1 MTFRSDIIIDKIPL
15 FEKVEENVL
24 YSTKQPCH
32 FISFGI
38 HKIPIIS
45 VDWVF
50 AKKDIMKLY
59 LETYNFI
66 IEQSKIDNN
75 YICHYESNVTDNCIE
90 KNINI
95 VRIDN
100 INYSLDVNRR
110 RFDNWEETKDSRK
123 VNISSTMDY
132 LDINDVDET
141 SLLKVQVK
149 QIQ

>member
-1 MTFRSDIIIDKIPL
+1 
-15 FEKVEENVL
+15 L
-24 YSTKQPCH
+24 YR
-32 FISFGI
+32 
-38 HKIPIIS
+38 
-45 VDWVF
+45 
-50 AKKDIMKLY
+50 
-59 LETYNFI
+59 
-66 IEQSKIDNN
+66 
-75 YICHYESNVTDNCIE
+75 